1 MYVNGCGGSFVAKI
15 YNITPDEAWEIGLST
30 MDELAI
36 TITQQDKANFL
47 INGIIDTGDKTLL
60 FRKPV
65 TKIFTFAIVFLIF
78 FAVLVLLF
86 IVSKLKRSQM
96 QALDCFFWLVFC
108 LCFVLMAIFPDFTE
122 FISRCFGFMSASNFV
137 FLFVIE
143 KTISTSTF

>member
-1 MYVNGCGGSFVAKI
+1 MIFMSV
-15 YNITPDEAWEIGLST
+15 
-30 MDELAI
+30 
-36 TITQQDKANFL
+36 
-47 INGIIDTGDKTLL
+47 TL
-60 FRKPV
+60 R
-65 TKIFTFAIVFLIF
+65 VFLIF

-137 FLFVIE
+137 FLFVIFVLVLRDFSNSLRLAKQE
-143 KTISTSTF
+143 ERLNSLVQSIALGQDRTAR